1 MGTVFEK
8 LVGMSITAG
17 IVVFAVI
24 ILSCFL
30 KKAPKRIIC
39 LLWLVVAFRL
49 VCPFSLKSPISLVPD
64 IESIGEAIL
73 VTTSEISDDVNAT
86 ENILND
92 SSFSSIEKS
101 RLAIGTV
108 LSVIWLIGVGLML
121 AYYFFSYFSLRSKT
135 RERIKI
141 EKNVFLVD
149 RIGTAFILGVLSP
162 KIFIPSSFNADD
174 RDFMLKHERA
184 HIKRLD
190 HLWKPIGYVLLSVYW
205 FNPVIWL
212 AYMLLC
218 RDIELACD
226 ERVLAEFGGEA
237 RKSYSELLLRSSV
250 PERQIT
256 ACPLAFG
263 ENSVKERIKN
273 VLTYKKPALWMI
285 TASVLVCAIFAVCF
299 ITNPIKAEETHQPEQ
314 IDEETVYGEE
324 ELESF
329 DIGVK
334 ITPEHKDH
342 ETSEVSED
350 ETGTYPD
357 VDAYFA
363 ERAQKR
369 GKSVK
374 YYKEDTSSG
383 NNAAIW
389 MYYYPDELFS
399 VRYVLFKQYSDGSL
413 DVIMENVQGVKVVE
427 PDGNTRVYDSAEF
440 IMKDGT
446 VEISR
451 VPAGEACN

>member
-1 MGTVFEK
+1 MESVFEK

-17 IVVFAVI
+17 IVVLAII
-24 ILSCFL
+24 ILRFVMRKSP
-30 KKAPKRIIC
+30 KKITC

-64 IESIGEAIL
+64 LEPIGEVIL
-73 VTTSEISDDVNAT
+73 VSETEKSDSVVSAENISDVNSSLSVGNNDVSV
-86 ENILND
+86 EN
-92 SSFSSIEKS
+92 
-101 RLAIGTV
+101 V
-108 LSVIWLIGVGLML
+108 LSIIWLFGVVLML
-121 AYYFFSYFSLRSKT
+121 GYYFFSYFSLKSKT
-135 RERIKI
+135 REGIRI

-162 KIFIPSSFNADD
+162 KIFIPSSFKEDD
-174 RDFMLKHERA
+174 RDFMLAHERA

-226 ERVLAEFGGEA
+226 ERVLAEFGRDA
-237 RKSYSELLLRSSV
+237 RKPYSELLLRSSV
-250 PERQIT
+250 PIKQIT

-273 VLTYKKPALWMI
+273 VLTYKKPALWVI

-299 ITNPIKAEETHQPEQ
+299 ITNPIKTEETHQPEQ

-329 DIGVK
+329 VRGCK
-334 ITPEHKDH
+334 ITPENNFYEISDVA
-342 ETSEVSED
+342 EG
-350 ETGTYPD
+350 ETGTYSD

-374 YYKEDTSSG
+374 YYKEDTISEG
-383 NNAAIW
+383 NEAIW

-399 VRYVLFKQYSDGSL
+399 VRYVEFIQYSDGSL
-413 DVIMENVQGVKVVE
+413 DVIIENAPFISITE
-427 PDGNTRVYDSAEF
+427 NDGNTRIYDSAEY